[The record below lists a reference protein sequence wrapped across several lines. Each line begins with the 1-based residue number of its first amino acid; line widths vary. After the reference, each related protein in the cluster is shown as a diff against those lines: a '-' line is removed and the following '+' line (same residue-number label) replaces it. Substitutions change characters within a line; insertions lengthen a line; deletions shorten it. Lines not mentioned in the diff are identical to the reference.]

1 MAGYRAWAARGN
13 RTTMHG
19 GDWPCQRQ
27 TSRHS
32 ASKLKAWSCRTH
44 RRGFGMHFG
53 SKSFMVRSFMPRNER
68 SWMPTNPSSKRSRW
82 PVELSAFVATL
93 LLSAC
98 HSSANAAS
106 ADEDQLLAIVRTAVD
121 ADSIQPIRDIE
132 NQSIAS
138 SNGRA
143 VRIDDKLMLELTSAS
158 EKVYQDLPQCRVETE
173 EAHCQTYRLVAY
185 VDRVD
190 AILVAHFFYEDLQ
203 FILIDSKSG
212 HETNLDGFP
221 IFSPSG
227 KYALVL
233 VQNDM
238 EVGSEIQ
245 IWERKNDTLSL
256 AWQGAPNTDGFY
268 TEYKLEDW
276 QRDNEISIRSQT
288 QYEPT
293 FEEISR
299 SIELHR
305 IGGQWNMAQSR

>member
-1 MAGYRAWAARGN
+1 MV
-13 RTTMHG
+13 
-19 GDWPCQRQ
+19 
-27 TSRHS
+27 
-32 ASKLKAWSCRTH
+32 
-44 RRGFGMHFG
+44 GM
-53 SKSFMVRSFMPRNER
+53 
-68 SWMPTNPSSKRSRW
+68 TNPFSTRSRW
-82 PVELSAFVATL
+82 LVKLSSAFLAAL
-93 LLSAC
+93 LLSVC

-106 ADEDQLLAIVRTAVD
+106 ADEDQLLAIVQAAID

-143 VRIDDKLMLELTSAS
+143 VRIDDKLMLELTSAG
-158 EKVYQDLPQCRVETE
+158 EKVYQDFPQCRIETE

-185 VDRVD
+185 LDRVD

-203 FILIDSKSG
+203 FILIDNKSG

-245 IWERKNDTLSL
+245 IWERKNDALSL

-268 TEYKLEDW
+268 TEYNLEDW
-276 QRDNEISIRSQT
+276 QQDNEISIRSKT

-293 FEEISR
+293 FEDTFK
-299 SIELHR
+299 SIELRR
-305 IGGQWNMAQSR
+305 IGGQWDVTQNR